1 MARPST
7 TIAVTGSLYKLHPT
21 LAARLEHHTASLST
35 HPFTYRWGANILF
48 ELFIETFSIRL
59 CDDGSGKGAGLVAA
73 IASRLGN
80 RAI

>member
-1 MARPST
+1 MGRPST

-35 HPFTYRWGANILF
+35 FPFTYRWGSTSFCQL
-48 ELFIETFSIRL
+48 LIETFSFRL

-73 IASRLGN
+73 IASRLAN
-80 RAI
+80 KSI